1 MICVHSKMCWV
12 IKKNHVR
19 KAITT
24 NKVNQ
29 TAFKQLKK
37 KGYYRG
43 QIEEPHCGLF
53 NIEETNTRHC
63 SLVGLQQ
70 QAALGHL

>member
-37 KGYYRG
+37 EKVIIKVKPKSLTVAYSTLKK
-43 QIEEPHCGLF
+43 QIQGIVL
-53 NIEETNTRHC
+53 
-63 SLVGLQQ
+63 
-70 QAALGHL
+70 

>member
-1 MICVHSKMCWV
+1 MCWV

-37 KGYYRG
+37 KVIIGVKSK
-43 QIEEPHCGLF
+43 
-53 NIEETNTRHC
+53 
-63 SLVGLQQ
+63 SLTVAYSTLKKQTQGIIL
-70 QAALGHL
+70 